1 MAHTHTEFFFA
12 TKVALSWRTAV
23 YLYHF
28 VSPPPPNQKMFAPK
42 FLARVFSVT
51 KPKPSAPGFPAGRGF
66 RACHDDMCGFECA
79 LLARRVKA
87 SPRLSELRG
96 AAWEEVNEWRQWPDM
111 GWVIY
116 RCLEILLAGKSPFL
130 TGKYVFKR
138 LVFATV
144 RLGFRRVIAIET
156 SYDTLA
162 APLLMSTQGT
172 YIRIYQLKSM

>member
-1 MAHTHTEFFFA
+1 
-12 TKVALSWRTAV
+12 
-23 YLYHF
+23 
-28 VSPPPPNQKMFAPK
+28 
-42 FLARVFSVT
+42 
-51 KPKPSAPGFPAGRGF
+51 
-66 RACHDDMCGFECA
+66 MCGFECA

-144 RLGFRRVIAIET
+144 RLGFQEGNSNWNLLWHIGSPPFDVHPRYIHPNLSAEFYVNQTVVWSHPIPVNCGEMCRET
-156 SYDTLA
+156 KKHKNLSSG
-162 APLLMSTQGT
+162 LLDVWPST
-172 YIRIYQLKSM
+172 IRPSIRTSMRHTTSPQKLK